1 MVLHLKANVKEGV
14 FYLRKFWWYFSWFAV
29 FLGIGILLG
38 LIEKFGFANGLNLF
52 VEKAV
57 IGMRHHILNPYFIA
71 VAKYADTIYDI
82 ILGLLI
88 VVILSFLKRWR
99 EPLMLFIS
107 LTLTAIFVEGFKYIY
122 AIPRPD
128 LSQLIPDTSY
138 SFPSGHSV
146 AAFSLYG
153 MIVYFLLKSKLPKAI
168 SWTISVILSLFIL
181 SILYD
186 RLYVG
191 VHWLLDVL
199 GGASIGIACM
209 IIAIGIVNS
218 ISGPR
223 KA

>member
-1 MVLHLKANVKEGV
+1 MK
-14 FYLRKFWWYFSWFAV
+14 KFWWYFSWFV
-29 FLGIGILLG
+29 IFFGIGITLG
-38 LIEKFGFANGLNLF
+38 LIEKFGLANGLNLF

-57 IGMRHHILNPYFIA
+57 IGMRHHILNPYFIE

-82 ILGLLI
+82 VLGLII
-88 VVILSFLKRWR
+88 VVILAFLKRWR

-107 LTLTAIFVEGFKYIY
+107 LAFAGISVEALKYIY
-122 AIPRPD
+122 AIPRPT
-128 LSQLIPDTSY
+128 LSQLVPDTSY
-138 SFPSGHSV
+138 SFPSGHAV
-146 AAFSLYG
+146 GAFALYG
-153 MIVYFLLKSKLPKAI
+153 MIVYFIMKSKLPKAI

-209 IIAIGIVNS
+209 IIAIAIVKS
-218 ISGPR
+218 MKGPK

>member
-1 MVLHLKANVKEGV
+1 MK
-14 FYLRKFWWYFSWFAV
+14 KFWWYFSWFVV
-29 FLGIGILLG
+29 FFGIGITLG
-38 LIEKFGFANGLNLF
+38 LIEKFGLANGLNLF

-57 IGMRHHILNPYFIA
+57 IGMRHHILNPYFIF
-71 VAKYADTIYDI
+71 VAKYVDTIYDI
-82 ILGLLI
+82 VLGLII
-88 VVILSFLKRWR
+88 VVVLAFLKRWR

-107 LTLTAIFVEGFKYIY
+107 LVFAGITIEALKYIY
-122 AIPRPD
+122 AIPRPT

-146 AAFSLYG
+146 GAFALYG
-153 MIVYFLLKSKLPKAI
+153 MIVYFVMKSKLPKAL
-168 SWTISVILSLFIL
+168 SWTISIILSIFIL

-199 GGASIGIACM
+199 GGASFGIACM
-209 IIAIGIVNS
+209 IIAIAIVKS
-218 ISGPR
+218 MKGPK

>member
-1 MVLHLKANVKEGV
+1 M
-14 FYLRKFWWYFSWFAV
+14 RKFWWYFSWFV
-29 FLGIGILLG
+29 IFLGIGILLG
-38 LIEKFGFANGLNLF
+38 LIEKFGFANGLNIF

-71 VAKYADTIYDI
+71 VAKYTDTIYDI
-82 ILGLLI
+82 VIGLI
-88 VVILSFLKRWR
+88 VVVILSLLKKWR

-107 LTLTAIFVEGFKYIY
+107 LTLAGILIEGLKYIY
-122 AIPRPD
+122 AIPRPN
-128 LSQLIPDTSY
+128 LSQLVPETSY

-146 AAFSLYG
+146 GAFALYG
-153 MIVYFLLKSKLPKAI
+153 MIAYFVLKSKLPKAL
-168 SWTISVILSLFIL
+168 SWTISIVISLFIL

-191 VHWLLDVL
+191 VHWLLDVI

-209 IIAIGIVNS
+209 IIAIGIVKS
-218 ISGPR
+218 IKGPK

>member
-1 MVLHLKANVKEGV
+1 
-14 FYLRKFWWYFSWFAV
+14 LRKFWWYFSWFV
-29 FLGIGILLG
+29 IFLGIGILLG

-82 ILGLLI
+82 VIGLVV
-88 VVILSFLKRWR
+88 VVILSLLKKWR

-107 LTLTAIFVEGFKYIY
+107 LTLAGILIESFKYIY

-128 LSQLIPDTSY
+128 LSQLVPETSY

-146 AAFSLYG
+146 GAFALYG
-153 MIVYFLLKSKLPKAI
+153 MIAYFVLKSKLPKAV
-168 SWTISVILSLFIL
+168 SWTISIIISLFIL

-191 VHWLLDVL
+191 VHWLLDVV

-209 IIAIGIVNS
+209 IIAIGIVKS
-218 ISGPR
+218 IKEPK

>member
-1 MVLHLKANVKEGV
+1 M
-14 FYLRKFWWYFSWFAV
+14 RKFWWYFSWFV
-29 FLGIGILLG
+29 IFLGIGILLG

-82 ILGLLI
+82 VIGLVV
-88 VVILSFLKRWR
+88 VVILSLLKKWR

-107 LTLTAIFVEGFKYIY
+107 LTLAGILIESFKYIY

-128 LSQLIPDTSY
+128 LSQLVPETSY

-146 AAFSLYG
+146 GAFALYG
-153 MIVYFLLKSKLPKAI
+153 MIAYFVLKSKLPKAV
-168 SWTISVILSLFIL
+168 SWTISIIISLFIL

-191 VHWLLDVL
+191 VHWLLDVV

-209 IIAIGIVNS
+209 IIAIGIVKS
-218 ISGPR
+218 IKEPK

>member
-1 MVLHLKANVKEGV
+1 M
-14 FYLRKFWWYFSWFAV
+14 RKFWWYFSWFV
-29 FLGIGILLG
+29 IFLGIGILLG

-82 ILGLLI
+82 VIGLVV
-88 VVILSFLKRWR
+88 VVILSLLKKWR

-107 LTLTAIFVEGFKYIY
+107 LTLAGILIESFKYIY

-128 LSQLIPDTSY
+128 LSQLVPETSY

-146 AAFSLYG
+146 GAFALYG
-153 MIVYFLLKSKLPKAI
+153 MIAYFVLKSKLPKAV
-168 SWTISVILSLFIL
+168 SWTISIIISLFIL

-191 VHWLLDVL
+191 VHWLLDVVS
-199 GGASIGIACM
+199 GASIGIACM
-209 IIAIGIVNS
+209 IIAIGIVKS
-218 ISGPR
+218 IKEPK